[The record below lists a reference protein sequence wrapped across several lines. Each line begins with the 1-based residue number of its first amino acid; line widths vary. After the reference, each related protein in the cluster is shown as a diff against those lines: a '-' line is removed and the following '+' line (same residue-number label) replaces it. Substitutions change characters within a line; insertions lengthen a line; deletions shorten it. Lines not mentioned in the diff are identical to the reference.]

1 MSGEIELTL
10 DQLLDEI
17 NGESLTLARINQLLQ
32 GITVRVSA
40 DAVTAREIADGSIG
54 ADKLESDISAQI
66 GIPNNSI
73 STAKLVDRSV
83 TGAKIALDGVAA
95 ENINSDVAG
104 DGLSQAGDG
113 SLDVYVD
120 GISLELSGGKVQVK
134 DDGVTTARILDAAV
148 AAPKLATDAK
158 PQLLQAV
165 KTAATTPSMSGWTD
179 IADLSQAITPHSASN
194 KVRVDVVMNI
204 GASAGA
210 YGGIRVMRD
219 AAAIGV
225 GDAAGSRTQVGAAFT
240 IASVNHPQT
249 LSFSF
254 LDSPATGSAV
264 TYKVQA
270 RLLGGTQFSVNKA
283 PSDPDTALYVR
294 AISTLTLQEV
304 LG

>member
-148 AAPKLATDAK
+148 TAAKLATDAK

-165 KTAATTPSMSGWTD
+165 NTDDDIVSVSTWTD
-179 IADLSQAITPHSASN
+179 VPDLSQAITPHGAGSKVLVTAVVNLGSVSATYADVA
-194 KVRVDVVMNI
+194 VRVLRGVTVL
-204 GASAGA
+204 
-210 YGGIRVMRD
+210 
-219 AAAIGV
+219 GV
-225 GDAAGSRTQVGAAFT
+225 GDDGTPVGVWARFT
-240 IASVNHPQT
+240 GTEQKVLVYSY
-249 LSFSF
+249 
-254 LDSPATGSAV
+254 LDSPATGSEV
-264 TYKVQA
+264 TYKVQVT
-270 RLLGGTQFSVNKA
+270 RNPTGNVYVNEIVGE
-283 PSDPDTALYVR
+283 PLHG
-294 AISTLTLQEV
+294 ISTLTVQEV